1 MSDRVYICIDLKS
14 FYASVECAMRGL
26 DAMKTNL
33 VVADPTRTEK
43 SICLAVTPAM
53 KKLGVKNRCRV
64 FEIPK
69 GIDYI
74 MAPPRMQL
82 YIDYS
87 AEIYGIYL
95 KYFSKEDI
103 HVYSVDEAFI
113 DVTDYARLYGMSEQA
128 LTKNADEITYRAY
141 ESEEEDSKAMMLLG
155 AKRLGI
161 MLMDEIVAELGIMSS
176 CGIGTNLYL
185 AKIAMDIMAKKSSD
199 GIGVLDE
206 ELFRKNLWDHKPLT
220 DFWRI
225 GAGTVRRLAKYGIST
240 MRDIANCNE
249 DLLYKIFGIDAE
261 LLIDHAWGREPVR
274 MKDIKNYKSKNHGM
288 TNHQILP
295 KDYNF
300 TDALLIAKEM
310 TDVLCYDLLE
320 KGLATDSIT
329 LLVGYSS
336 AYDVGWDR
344 GSVTLSDYTSSYKLI
359 ASEVECMF
367 KECVA
372 TDIPIRKIGISFNRV
387 REETYR
393 QYDFFTDPAEIERE
407 RNVQKAALSIKKRY
421 GKNAIL
427 RGRDLEENATAMERN
442 NQIGGHK
449 AT

>member
-1 MSDRVYICIDLKS
+1 MKNRVYICIDLKS
-14 FYASVECAMRGL
+14 FYASVECAERGL
-26 DAMKTNL
+26 DAMTTNL
-33 VVADPTRTEK
+33 VVADPTRSEK
-43 SICLAVTPAM
+43 TICLAVTPAM

-69 GIDYI
+69 SIDYI

-113 DVTDYARLYGMSEQA
+113 DVTDYARFYGIGQEEA
-128 LTKNADEITYRAY
+128 LTKEADDITYKVY
-141 ESEEEDSKAMMLLG
+141 EDHDIDSTMLLG

-161 MLMDEIVAELGIMSS
+161 MLMDEILAELGIMSS
-176 CGIGTNLYL
+176 CGVGTNLYL
-185 AKIAMDIMAKKSSD
+185 AKIAMDIMAKKSRE

-206 ELFRKNLWDHKPLT
+206 ELYRKHLWDHKPLN
-220 DFWRI
+220 DFWRV
-225 GAGTVRRLAKYGIST
+225 GAGTVRRLARYGINT
-240 MRDIANCNE
+240 MRDIAMCDE

-274 MKDIKNYKSKNHGM
+274 MSDIKNYKSQNHGL
-288 TNHQILP
+288 TNQQILP
-295 KDYNF
+295 KNYNF

-310 TDVLCYDLLE
+310 TDVLCYDLLD
-320 KGLATDSIT
+320 KRLATDSIT
-329 LLVGYSS
+329 IYVGYANEYGVGGDRCSS
-336 AYDVGWDR
+336 TL
-344 GSVTLSDYTSSYKLI
+344 GSYTSSYNTI
-359 ASEVECMF
+359 SNEVEKMF
-367 KECVA
+367 RQCA
-372 TDIPIRKIGISFNRV
+372 DTSIPIRRIGIWFNRV
-387 REETYR
+387 KEECYH
-393 QYDFFTDPAEIERE
+393 QFDFFTDAEQVEKE
-407 RNVQKAALSIKKRY
+407 RNIQKAALAIKKRW

-427 RGRDLEENATAMERN
+427 RGRDLDDNATAQERN

-449 AT
+449 A

>member
-1 MSDRVYICIDLKS
+1 
-14 FYASVECAMRGL
+14 MRGL

-113 DVTDYARLYGMSEQA
+113 DVTDYARFYGIDSDQA
-128 LTKNADEITYRAY
+128 LTKEADEITYKAY
-141 ESEEEDSKAMMLLG
+141 EGSGEADSAEADAMMLLG

-161 MLMDEIVAELGIMSS
+161 MLMDEILAELGIMSS
-176 CGIGTNLYL
+176 CGVGTNLYL
-185 AKIAMDIMAKKSSD
+185 AKIAMDIMAKKSKD

-206 ELFRKNLWDHKPLT
+206 ELYRKNLWNHRPLT
-220 DFWRI
+220 DFWRV
-225 GAGTVRRLAKYGIST
+225 GAGTVRRLARYGIHT
-240 MRDIANCNE
+240 MKDIANCNE
-249 DLLYKIFGIDAE
+249 DLLYRIFGIDAE

-300 TDALLIAKEM
+300 SDGLLVAKEM
-310 TDVLCYDLLE
+310 TDVLCYDLLD

-329 LLVGYSS
+329 LLVGYSKD
-336 AYDVGWDR
+336 YGVGGDR
-344 GSVTLSDYTSSYKLI
+344 ASVTLGDYTSSYKII
-359 ASEVECMF
+359 AKEVERMF

-372 TDIPIRKIGISFNRV
+372 RDIPIRRIGISFNRV
-387 REETYR
+387 REESFR
-393 QYDFFTDPAEIERE
+393 QYDFFTDPEEIDRE
-407 RNVQKAALSIKKRY
+407 RSIQKAALAIKKRY

-427 RGRDLEENATAMERN
+427 RGRDLEENATAIERN

-449 AT
+449 A